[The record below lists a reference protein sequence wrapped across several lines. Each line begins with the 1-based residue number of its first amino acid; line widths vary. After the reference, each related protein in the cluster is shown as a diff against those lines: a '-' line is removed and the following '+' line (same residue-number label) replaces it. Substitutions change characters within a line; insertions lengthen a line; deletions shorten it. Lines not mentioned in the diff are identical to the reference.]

1 MKTSKK
7 SVMGLVGCITSWCE
21 DEEVLEI
28 MLNEVKNI
36 TDVNKLTEKY
46 KRLFEIVQDDV
57 PYISLYRNKNIIIL
71 NQKVGGEISP
81 TNYSLFYKFWTWY
94 KQE

>member
-36 TDVNKLTEKY
+36 IGTIDKLEQENVLLKARLSNLNKKEV
-46 KRLFEIVQDDV
+46 I
-57 PYISLYRNKNIIIL
+57 KNA
-71 NQKVGGEISP
+71 
-81 TNYSLFYKFWTWY
+81 
-94 KQE
+94 

>member
-7 SVMGLVGCITSWCE
+7 SVMGLVGCFTSWCE

-36 TDVNKLTEKY
+36 IDTIDKLEQENVLLKARLSNLNEK
-46 KRLFEIVQDDV
+46 EVI
-57 PYISLYRNKNIIIL
+57 KNA
-71 NQKVGGEISP
+71 
-81 TNYSLFYKFWTWY
+81 
-94 KQE
+94 

>member
-36 TDVNKLTEKY
+36 IGTIDKLEQENIFLKARLSNLNEK
-46 KRLFEIVQDDV
+46 EVI
-57 PYISLYRNKNIIIL
+57 KNA
-71 NQKVGGEISP
+71 
-81 TNYSLFYKFWTWY
+81 
-94 KQE
+94 

>member
-28 MLNEVKNI
+28 MLNEV
-36 TDVNKLTEKY
+36 
-46 KRLFEIVQDDV
+46 Q
-57 PYISLYRNKNIIIL
+57 NIIGTIDKLEQENIFLKARLSNL
-71 NQKVGGEISP
+71 NEKEVIK
-81 TNYSLFYKFWTWY
+81 NA
-94 KQE
+94 

>member
-36 TDVNKLTEKY
+36 IGTIDKLEQENILLKARLSNLNEK
-46 KRLFEIVQDDV
+46 EVI
-57 PYISLYRNKNIIIL
+57 
-71 NQKVGGEISP
+71 
-81 TNYSLFYKFWTWY
+81 TNV
-94 KQE
+94 

>member
-36 TDVNKLTEKY
+36 IGTIDKLEQENVLLKARLSNLNKKEV
-46 KRLFEIVQDDV
+46 I
-57 PYISLYRNKNIIIL
+57 KN
-71 NQKVGGEISP
+71 G
-81 TNYSLFYKFWTWY
+81 
-94 KQE
+94 

>member
-36 TDVNKLTEKY
+36 IGTIDKLEQENIFLKARLSNLNEKEVI
-46 KRLFEIVQDDV
+46 KNAQIKLK
-57 PYISLYRNKNIIIL
+57 SLS
-71 NQKVGGEISP
+71 E
-81 TNYSLFYKFWTWY
+81 NY
-94 KQE
+94 

>member
-36 TDVNKLTEKY
+36 IGTIDKLE
-46 KRLFEIVQDDV
+46 Q
-57 PYISLYRNKNIIIL
+57 
-71 NQKVGGEISP
+71 
-81 TNYSLFYKFWTWY
+81 
-94 KQE
+94 

>member
-36 TDVNKLTEKY
+36 IDTIDKLEQENIFLKARLSNLNEK
-46 KRLFEIVQDDV
+46 EVI
-57 PYISLYRNKNIIIL
+57 KNA
-71 NQKVGGEISP
+71 
-81 TNYSLFYKFWTWY
+81 
-94 KQE
+94 

>member
-7 SVMGLVGCITSWCE
+7 SVMGLVGCITSWCK

-36 TDVNKLTEKY
+36 IGTIDKLEQENVLLKARLSNLNKKEV
-46 KRLFEIVQDDV
+46 I
-57 PYISLYRNKNIIIL
+57 KNA
-71 NQKVGGEISP
+71 
-81 TNYSLFYKFWTWY
+81 
-94 KQE
+94 

>member
-36 TDVNKLTEKY
+36 NGTIDKLEQENIFLKARLSNLNEK
-46 KRLFEIVQDDV
+46 EVI
-57 PYISLYRNKNIIIL
+57 KNA
-71 NQKVGGEISP
+71 
-81 TNYSLFYKFWTWY
+81 
-94 KQE
+94 